1 MDGVKGHM
9 NLQRQINKLAD
20 YVFGLHPIPVEYYS
34 YDNCDGTSCA
44 GPEGYPKSISNL
56 NVIQSELPGAPASIL
71 VNFEWTNPE
80 IPGAPTETW
89 CCCFKYKSASAGPPG
104 QNNPDVVSMIA
115 EDCESEDCGI
125 CHEIICE
132 LQCDEIP
139 AQTPLFTT
147 GLVGDVLFTQT
158 DTYDDSWTGTI
169 VDIVNTSTCEVVAT
183 LTGPIS
189 GGSPLVT
196 TVTLDFDT
204 EYGIYMKVLG
214 AYPQEAQ
221 LDVSQDGVSLLTIP
235 DLGVGGVVGDECYW
249 LQIPEG
255 EGEGEGEG

>member
-1 MDGVKGHM
+1 MSYFQKGQ
-9 NLQRQINKLAD
+9 NALLNRISALER
-20 YVFGLHPIPVEYYS
+20 YVFGIHPIPVDYHTYQ
-34 YDNCDGTSCA
+34 NCESTSCS
-44 GPEGYPKSISNL
+44 GPDEYPKSISLL
-56 NVIQSELPGAPASIL
+56 NVLQSELPTQPASIL

-89 CCCFKYKSASAGPPG
+89 CCCFEYKNSGQGEPG
-104 QNNPDVVSMIA
+104 LENPDVISIVA

-125 CHEIICE
+125 CHDVVCSIDCA
-132 LQCDEIP
+132 EIP

-169 VDIVNTSTCEVVAT
+169 VNIVNTSTCEVVAT
-183 LTGPIS
+183 LTGPES

-214 AYPQEAQ
+214 TYPEEAQ
-221 LDVSQDGVSLLTIP
+221 LDVSQDGVSLLNIAN
-235 DLGVGGVVGDECYW
+235 LGVGGVVGQECYW
-249 LQIPEG
+249 LQIPE
-255 EGEGEGEG
+255 